1 MVNRVI
7 FISSKCEH
15 CGRLLIGIQQYDILK
30 RTFSIVNIDTE
41 PFPNYIKSV
50 PSLLINN
57 QIVEGEQLFEYMGR
71 IVDAS
76 GEISQEEKYHQQH
89 QQHQQQQPQHQQP
102 QHQQPQHQQHQ
113 QHQQQQQ
120 DTMKCSAS
128 DEIMGYC
135 TNGSC
140 IDYSTIT
147 ETSDD
152 YTKSFHKIDSNLE
165 FLEGQGDMPGGTMM
179 NGSRVQLS
187 KDDTF
192 DRSEKRKEFDS
203 DYEKLMNDRKL

>member
-76 GEISQEEKYHQQH
+76 GEISQEEKYH

>member
-1 MVNRVI
+1 
-7 FISSKCEH
+7 
-15 CGRLLIGIQQYDILK
+15 
-30 RTFSIVNIDTE
+30 
-41 PFPNYIKSV
+41 
-50 PSLLINN
+50 
-57 QIVEGEQLFEYMGR
+57 
-71 IVDAS
+71 
-76 GEISQEEKYHQQH
+76 
-89 QQHQQQQPQHQQP
+89 
-102 QHQQPQHQQHQ
+102 
-113 QHQQQQQ
+113 
-120 DTMKCSAS
+120 MKCSAS

-165 FLEGQGDMPGGTMM
+165 FLDGQGDMPGGTMM
-179 NGSRVQLS
+179 NNSQVQLS